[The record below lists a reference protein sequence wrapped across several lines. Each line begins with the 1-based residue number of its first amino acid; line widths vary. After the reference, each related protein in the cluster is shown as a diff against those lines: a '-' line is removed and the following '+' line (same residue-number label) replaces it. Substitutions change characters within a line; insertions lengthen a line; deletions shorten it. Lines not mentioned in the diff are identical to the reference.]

1 MIVLA
6 HFGHW
11 YVQLIFAAPVLLLG
25 GAMAVDSIRKRRKPP
40 EDEDE

>member
-1 MIVLA
+1 VIVLA

-25 GAMAVDSIRKRRKPP
+25 GAMAVDSFRKRRKGR
-40 EDEDE
+40 EDDE